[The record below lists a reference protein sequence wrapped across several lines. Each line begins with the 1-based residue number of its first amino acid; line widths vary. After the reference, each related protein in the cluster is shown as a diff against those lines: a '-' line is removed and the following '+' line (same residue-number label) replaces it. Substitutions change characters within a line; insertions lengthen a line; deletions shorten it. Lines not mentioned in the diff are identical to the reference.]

1 MTTYTTTKMV
11 TNMKLD
17 NKPTLL
23 IDGMQ
28 SVLTGKYELVGQVA
42 GTSNK
47 YIVRCPDTDALHI
60 VELNLIDIL

>member
-1 MTTYTTTKMV
+1 
-11 TNMKLD
+11 MKLN
-17 NKPTLL
+17 NKPTIL

-28 SVLTGKYELVGQVA
+28 SVLTGNYKLVGQVA

>member
-1 MTTYTTTKMV
+1 MQLT
-11 TNMKLD
+11 MKLD
-17 NKPTLL
+17 NKPTIL